1 MLLWD
6 NEFEKKGEG
15 KKWSREKIEG
25 RELLETLRVQER
37 RVKGKKDRELLETMK
52 ENSGKT
58 KKTKNK
64 KQNKKRK
71 RESVKKKLKE

>member
-52 ENSGKT
+52 ENSGK
-58 KKTKNK
+58 KKQKTKQK
-64 KQNKKRK
+64 KEE
-71 RESVKKKLKE
+71 REC

>member
-52 ENSGKT
+52 ENSGK
-58 KKTKNK
+58 KKQKTKNK
-64 KQNKKRK
+64 TKKG
-71 RESVKKKLKE
+71 RERVLKKN